1 MYVCIAEN
9 RQKPWFISEKRISMK
24 IHIPEHANYIVR
36 KLMENGYEA
45 YVVGGCVRD
54 SVLGR
59 EPGDWDITTS
69 ASPGQVKGLFR
80 RTVDTGIQHGTVTV
94 LIEKDAY
101 EVTTYRVD
109 GKYEDHRRPDSVTF
123 TQCLEEDL
131 LRRDFTMNAMAYNDV
146 DGLVDLY
153 DGLGDLQRG
162 IIRCVGRAEQRF
174 DEDALRILRAYRFA
188 AQLGFSIEEETE
200 KAAKQQ
206 SRFLRDIS
214 AERIQGELTRLL
226 TGAHP
231 EMLLKAAEAGVTGIV
246 LPEFDAMLSVEQ
258 KNPHHQYTVGIHTM
272 EAVKHVAADPVL
284 RWTMLLHDIGKPQ
297 CKTTDKEGIDHFKGH
312 AGVGRELAGQILH
325 RLKFD
330 NDTIKTVR
338 RLVQWHDYRWE
349 GADRRIVRRAAAKIG
364 VDVFPMLLEVQRA
377 DVLAQSNYHQQDKL
391 EMLEQ
396 ISGLYQEVMQAQE
409 CLSLKDLK
417 INGNQLMEL
426 GAPRSPMIGEI
437 LRQLLAQVIEHPE
450 LNEYEQLKTIVQNDI
465 LPLFFNSEGSF

>member
-9 RQKPWFISEKRISMK
+9 RQRPWFISEKRISMK

-36 KLMENGYEA
+36 RLMENGYEA

-54 SVLGR
+54 SILGR

-69 ASPGQVKGLFR
+69 ASPREVKALFR

-109 GKYEDHRRPDSVTF
+109 GNYEDHRRPDSVTF

-162 IIRCVGRAEQRF
+162 IIRCVGIAKQRF

-188 AQLGFSIEEETE
+188 AQLGFSIEAETE
-200 KAAKQQ
+200 KAARQQ
-206 SRFLRDIS
+206 CKFLQNIS
-214 AERIQGELTRLL
+214 AERIQVELTKLL
-226 TGAHP
+226 TGTHP
-231 EMLLKAAEAGVTGIV
+231 EMLLEAEKAGITGIV

-258 KNPHHQYTVGIHTM
+258 KNPHHRYTVGIHTI
-272 EAVKHVAADPVL
+272 EAVKAVEADSIL

-297 CKTTDKEGIDHFKGH
+297 CKTTDGEGVDHFNGH
-312 AGVGRELAGQILH
+312 AGVGEEIAGQILH

-330 NDTIKTVR
+330 NYTVKTVK
-338 RLVQWHDYRWE
+338 RLIQWHDYRWE
-349 GADRRIVRRAAAKIG
+349 ELNRCIVRRAVSKIG
-364 VDVFPMLLEVQRA
+364 VDIFPMLLKVQRA
-377 DVLAQSNYHQQDKL
+377 DVLAQSEYHQQDKL
-391 EMLEQ
+391 KMLDQ
-396 ISGLYQEVMQAQE
+396 IQMLYQEILNNQE
-409 CLSLKDLK
+409 CLSLKDLEIK
-417 INGNQLMEL
+417 GDQLMDL
-426 GAPRSPMIGEI
+426 GVPQGPMIGAV
-437 LRQLLAQVIEHPE
+437 LHQLLKQVIEHPE
-450 LNEYEQLKTIVQNDI
+450 FNEYGQLKTMVQNDF
-465 LPLFFNSEGSF
+465 LTGLQEEGIQ